1 MVNVIKYQDILIDS
15 ISYKKIVSYKKKN
28 LLPTFYNNNNKL
40 LVAINSQRIY
50 NIEISDK
57 IIIIDFEID
66 NDFRNFLIDLNQKNM
81 EYIKNNSKKWIRKD
95 QNFSI
100 ENNYTNNLI
109 LKKNTSKTILQ
120 FKILIDQLTCDI
132 PLQVFDKNKNKI
144 SIFEINK
151 NDNVQLLLEYN
162 GLLFDKDFK
171 FEPLFNILQLRITK
185 KIQDFEKVNKFN
197 SCLLNDKKKNIYD
210 SDDEDVKIKN
220 EYFQYL

>member
-1 MVNVIKYQDILIDS
+1 MFHIK
-15 ISYKKIVSYKKKN
+15 KKI
-28 LLPTFYNNNNKL
+28 LPTFYNNNNKL

-66 NDFRNFLIDLNQKNM
+66 NDFRNFLIDLNKKNM

-100 ENNYTNNLI
+100 ENNYINNLI

-185 KIQDFEKVNKFN
+185 KIQDFEKVNKFDT
-197 SCLLNDKKKNIYD
+197 CLLYDKKKNIYD
-210 SDDEDVKIKN
+210 SDDEEVKIKN